1 MILDVILFYGAALVA
16 LASGLFVISQRNP
29 INSAFSLIITMCSLA
44 VMFAMLG
51 SGFIAVLQVVVY
63 AGAIMVLFLFV
74 VMLLNVPTEDPAQG
88 YHPRLMGAGPRH
100 FGVVLAAVLVA
111 ELVWAMSHLRLTP
124 MPGDTGMTSSVY
136 QIGLKL
142 YREYAFAFEV
152 TSVLILLAMV
162 GAVVLARKES

>member
-16 LASGLFVISQRNP
+16 LISGIFVVAQKNP

-74 VMLLNVPTEDPAQG
+74 IMLLNAKQDEGD
-88 YHPRLMGAGPRH
+88 RAGGIGRAAMVL
-100 FGVVLAAVLVA
+100 GIVLAVQSVMVVWKGSVDLPKNYRVTASVDVA
-111 ELVWAMSHLRLTP
+111 RGLF
-124 MPGDTGMTSSVY
+124 SSPRF
-136 QIGLKL
+136 L
-142 YREYAFAFEV
+142 YAFEA
-152 TSVLILLAMV
+152 TSILILSALV
-162 GAVVLARKES
+162 GAVVVARKEKVR

>member
-51 SGFIAVLQVVVY
+51 SGFIAVLQIVVY

-74 VMLLNVPTEDPAQG
+74 IMLLNAKQEEGD
-88 YHPRLMGAGPRH
+88 RMGGIGRAGIIL
-100 FGVVLAAVLVA
+100 GIVLAVQSVMV
-111 ELVWAMSHLRLTP
+111 VWQ
-124 MPGDTGMTSSVY
+124 G
-136 QIGLKL
+136 
-142 YREYAFAFEV
+142 
-152 TSVLILLAMV
+152 
-162 GAVVLARKES
+162 

>member
-16 LASGLFVISQRNP
+16 IASGLFVISQRNP

-74 VMLLNVPTEDPAQG
+74 IMLLNAKQEEGERMGGIGRAGIFLGAILAIQSVMVVWKGASSLPANHRDTASVDVARGLFSDPRFLYPFEATSI
-88 YHPRLMGAGPRH
+88 LI
-100 FGVVLAAVLVA
+100 LAAL
-111 ELVWAMSHLRLTP
+111 
-124 MPGDTGMTSSVY
+124 
-136 QIGLKL
+136 
-142 YREYAFAFEV
+142 
-152 TSVLILLAMV
+152 V
-162 GAVVLARKES
+162 GAIVVARKEKGK

>member
-16 LASGLFVISQRNP
+16 IASGLFVISQRNP

-74 VMLLNVPTEDPAQG
+74 IMLLNAKQEEG
-88 YHPRLMGAGPRH
+88 ERMGGIGRAGIIL
-100 FGVVLAAVLVA
+100 GIVLALQSVMVVWQGARGLPTNYRDTASIDVA
-111 ELVWAMSHLRLTP
+111 RGLFADPRFLYPFEA
-124 MPGDTGMTSSVY
+124 TS
-136 QIGLKL
+136 I
-142 YREYAFAFEV
+142 
-152 TSVLILLAMV
+152 LILAALV
-162 GAVVLARKES
+162 GAIVVARKEKGR

>member
-1 MILDVILFYGAALVA
+1 MILDVILFYGAAIVA

-74 VMLLNVPTEDPAQG
+74 IMLLNAKQDEGDRMGGIGRSGIVLGIILALQSVMVVWQGSRGLPTNHRDTASIDVARGLFADPRFLYPFEATSI
-88 YHPRLMGAGPRH
+88 LI
-100 FGVVLAAVLVA
+100 LAAL
-111 ELVWAMSHLRLTP
+111 
-124 MPGDTGMTSSVY
+124 
-136 QIGLKL
+136 
-142 YREYAFAFEV
+142 
-152 TSVLILLAMV
+152 V
-162 GAVVLARKES
+162 GAIVVARKEKGK